1 MLGNVL
7 RKDFHFIISKNIFS
21 CGEIKTRLS
30 DIHLA
35 VGFVIEYRAVNTS
48 IEHNLTVATGDILN
62 VMDDAEKIGK
72 REVLI
77 IKRLGM
83 KRCQLP
89 QPDP

>member
-1 MLGNVL
+1 MKKKVIL
-7 RKDFHFIISKNIFS
+7 IIGVIL
-21 CGEIKTRLS
+21 IV
-30 DIHLA
+30 ILA

>member
-1 MLGNVL
+1 MKKKVIS
-7 RKDFHFIISKNIFS
+7 IIGVIL
-21 CGEIKTRLS
+21 IV
-30 DIHLA
+30 ILA

-62 VMDDAEKIGK
+62 VMDDVEKIGK

>member
-1 MLGNVL
+1 MKKKVIS
-7 RKDFHFIISKNIFS
+7 IIGVIL
-21 CGEIKTRLS
+21 IV
-30 DIHLA
+30 ILA

-72 REVLI
+72 REVLR

-83 KRCQLP
+83 KRCQPL

>member
-1 MLGNVL
+1 MKKKVIS
-7 RKDFHFIISKNIFS
+7 IIGVIL
-21 CGEIKTRLS
+21 IV
-30 DIHLA
+30 ILA

-89 QPDP
+89 QPYP

>member
-1 MLGNVL
+1 MKKKVIS
-7 RKDFHFIISKNIFS
+7 IIGVIL
-21 CGEIKTRLS
+21 IV
-30 DIHLA
+30 ILA

-48 IEHNLTVATGDILN
+48 IEHNLTVAIGDILN

>member
-1 MLGNVL
+1 MKKKVIS
-7 RKDFHFIISKNIFS
+7 IIGVIL
-21 CGEIKTRLS
+21 IV
-30 DIHLA
+30 ILA

-72 REVLI
+72 REVLRK
-77 IKRLGM
+77 KRLGM

>member
-1 MLGNVL
+1 MKKKVIS
-7 RKDFHFIISKNIFS
+7 IIGVIL
-21 CGEIKTRLS
+21 IV
-30 DIHLA
+30 ILA

-72 REVLI
+72 REVLR

-89 QPDP
+89 QTDP

>member
-1 MLGNVL
+1 MKKKVIS
-7 RKDFHFIISKNIFS
+7 IIGVIL
-21 CGEIKTRLS
+21 IV
-30 DIHLA
+30 ILA

-72 REVLI
+72 REVLR

-83 KRCQLP
+83 KKWQPL

>member
-1 MLGNVL
+1 MGNKKLSIIGIIFIVL
-7 RKDFHFIISKNIFS
+7 
-21 CGEIKTRLS
+21 
-30 DIHLA
+30 LA

>member
-1 MLGNVL
+1 MKKKVIS
-7 RKDFHFIISKNIFS
+7 IIGVIL
-21 CGEIKTRLS
+21 IV
-30 DIHLA
+30 ILA
-35 VGFVIEYRAVNTS
+35 VGFVIEYRAVNTF

-72 REVLI
+72 REVLR

>member
-1 MLGNVL
+1 MKKKVIS
-7 RKDFHFIISKNIFS
+7 IIGVIL
-21 CGEIKTRLS
+21 IV
-30 DIHLA
+30 ILA
-35 VGFVIEYRAVNTS
+35 VGFVIEYQAVNTS

-72 REVLI
+72 REVLR

-83 KRCQLP
+83 KKWQPL

>member
-1 MLGNVL
+1 MKKKVIS
-7 RKDFHFIISKNIFS
+7 IIGVIL
-21 CGEIKTRLS
+21 IV
-30 DIHLA
+30 ILA